1 MNASIAPCP
10 NPPVIPPERLRSAR
24 VLVVGMERSGVA
36 SAELLVRLGATV
48 TATDLKPAQNVPAGA
63 RFEIQSPAV
72 FASQDLIVISPGV
85 PCDLEPLQA
94 ARSRGVPVLGEA
106 ELASYFLKGSIIGV
120 TGSNG
125 KTTTTALVGHIL
137 RESGRAV
144 QVGGN
149 IGTAVTA
156 MIDASRDDQWN
167 VLELSSFQLETIE
180 HFRAQIGICLNVTPD
195 HLDRH
200 HTFEIYAG
208 AKGRLFETQIAGDFA
223 VLSADD
229 ESCRAIAHRTAATPV
244 WFSTRKELREGVCVR
259 DGWVTFEETRILR
272 PEEIPIRGLHNLENT
287 MAAIA
292 ATRLTGLAFDRIAAA
307 VRSFR
312 AVEHRLEFVRSLQG
326 VDFYNDS
333 KATNVDAT
341 LKALD
346 AFAGNLWVILGGKD
360 KGSDYTVLR
369 EPLAAKAKGVLL
381 IGAAAAKIRDQ
392 IEGSAPLRDEG
403 VLDAAVRYAYSQA
416 VPGDT
421 VLLAPACASFD
432 QFQSYEHRGRFF
444 KEIVQ
449 SLEEKT

>member
-1 MNASIAPCP
+1 MAPCP
-10 NPPVIPPERLRSAR
+10 NPPVIPVERLRSAA
-24 VLVVGMERSGVA
+24 VLVVGMERSGLA

-48 TATDLKPAQNVPAGA
+48 TATDLKPVQTVPAGVQFA
-63 RFEIQSPAV
+63 IQSAAV
-72 FASQDLIVISPGV
+72 FESKDLIVISPGV

-94 ARSRGVPVLGEA
+94 ARSRGVPVIGEA
-106 ELASYFLKGSIIGV
+106 ELASYFLKGRTIGV

-137 RESGRAV
+137 RESGVPV

-156 MIDASRDDQWN
+156 MVESSRDGQWN

-180 HFRAQIGICLNVTPD
+180 HFRAHIGICLNVTPD

-200 HTFEIYAG
+200 RTFEIYAG
-208 AKGRLFETQIAGDFA
+208 AKGRLFETQRAGDFS

-229 ESCRAIAHRTAATPV
+229 EYCRSVANRTAAAPV
-244 WFSTRKELREGVCVR
+244 WFSTRKDLPEGVCLR
-259 DGWVTFEETRILR
+259 EGWVTFEDTRILR

-312 AVEHRLEFVRSLQG
+312 AVEHRLEFVRSVSG

-341 LKALD
+341 VKALN

-360 KGSDYTVLR
+360 KGSDYSVLR
-369 EPLAAKAKGVLL
+369 EPLAARAKGVLL
-381 IGAAAAKIRDQ
+381 IGAAAVKIREQ
-392 IEGSAPLRDEG
+392 IEGAAPLQDEG
-403 VLDAAVRYAYSQA
+403 VLDAAVRNAYAQA
-416 VPGDT
+416 LPGDT

-432 QFQSYEHRGRFF
+432 QFQSYEHRGRVF

-449 SLEEKT
+449 SLKEKV